1 MVTQLQHLLCGG
13 LMGRRTATTQRDAG
27 AIELMADCGRMN
39 AQVRADLPERP
50 TLWVQIS
57 CTLNVHRAT
66 VTSLS
71 RIGSNDSDKSWL

>member
-1 MVTQLQHLLCGG
+1 LVTQLQDLLCGG
-13 LMGRRTATTQRDAG
+13 WMGRRTVTTHRDAG
-27 AIELMADCGRMN
+27 AIELMADRAPMS
-39 AQVRADLPERP
+39 AQLRADLPERP

>member
-1 MVTQLQHLLCGG
+1 MSAQL
-13 LMGRRTATTQRDAG
+13 
-27 AIELMADCGRMN
+27 
-39 AQVRADLPERP
+39 RADLRERP